1 MVTSDEKNSLLPL
14 VIYFVPWCLSLEWR
28 TEVLCPHVKFTSP
41 SELAQDVAR
50 PPGVCQTALPW
61 PKSKISLCQNF
72 LGSKFPRV
80 KIFSCQVYFHQN
92 WLRMSLCV
100 CQTVL
105 PWQKSNIFVAFNI
118 VTSPRRWPAL
128 HVPQVDKDLE
138 KEKHL
143 FCLCMRSMCT
153 YDS

>member
-1 MVTSDEKNSLLPL
+1 MKKLSFATCHIFCPLMSFTWVKNRGA
-14 VIYFVPWCLSLEWR
+14 LSPCQVHQSIR
-28 TEVLCPHVKFTSP
+28 TGPGHP
-41 SELAQDVAR
+41 AR

-105 PWQKSNIFVAFNI
+105 PWPKSKIFVAFNI

-128 HVPQVDKDLE
+128 HVSQVDKDLE